1 MPKARSKVS
10 RKRKF
15 YGNRFTKLALNSN
28 NSTSAS
34 EAKLSTFDSFHVP
47 EPEFHGSTGNR
58 IINFQAL
65 MGIISILCCPECY
78 ATGLKL
84 AEDSKEGL
92 CSNLCVACS
101 CGFMTG
107 FTSTPK
113 ENKKLSLNTLLVFG
127 LRLIGK
133 GFTAGKKLLCTLNL
147 PCISKNTFRA
157 HELKLLEAVQLCSEE
172 NMKAASKEVQNL
184 KKSTTC
190 VVSVDGSWQRRG
202 HMSLNGCVSVIS
214 IDTGKILD
222 LEVMT
227 QYCKMC
233 ELNVKRE
240 HVCSNYKGSSGNMEA
255 VGAFRIFER
264 SLIKRDLQYTEYY
277 GDCDSKGFLQVKDIY
292 GENSVT
298 KLECIGHIQKRVGS
312 RLRKLKKN
320 TKVLGGKGK
329 LTDKFIDKLQNYYG
343 IAIRRNIGCLKKMQ
357 SAVIAAFFHC
367 CSSNQN
373 PMHGQCPSEKDS
385 WCKYKQALSDGKVY
399 VEKTAGLS
407 NYVIKVIKPTYLAL
421 CDKELLK
428 KCLHGKTQNNN
439 ESFNNV
445 LWSVLPKE
453 IFVHKK
459 TFFLGSYM
467 AVLLYNSGYLGLLP
481 VFNYL
486 GIGID
491 PTTLKNYMGIDKEII
506 QKSKRQSLPSTK
518 LSRKKQKAKKKSK
531 LAKNEAKEGLSYKY
545 GEF

>member
-1 MPKARSKVS
+1 
-10 RKRKF
+10 
-15 YGNRFTKLALNSN
+15 
-28 NSTSAS
+28 
-34 EAKLSTFDSFHVP
+34 
-47 EPEFHGSTGNR
+47 
-58 IINFQAL
+58 

-113 ENKKLSLNTLLVFG
+113 ENKKFSLNTLLVFG
-127 LRLIGK
+127 LRLIGR

-190 VVSVDGSWQRRG
+190 GVSVDGSWQRRG

-277 GDCDSKGFLQVKDIY
+277 GDGDSKGFLQVKDIY

-298 KLECIGHIQKRVGS
+298 KLECIGHIQKRGFVNGVLETGGVMDKCVQMWTRNYGALGQTARVCFGVLCANKKKEEVKRDFGDLRIRRS
-312 RLRKLKKN
+312 EGRVVNTPLVFKRVLFQETRRPEKKGGDPKGEVEEKSSEKTRAGHLRKWRGESQSFDPCCCPRVKN
-320 TKVLGGKGK
+320 ADEKQRLADWTETSCGVSGSK
-329 LTDKFIDKLQNYYG
+329 TG
-343 IAIRRNIGCLKKMQ
+343 IPYRL
-357 SAVIAAFFHC
+357 
-367 CSSNQN
+367 
-373 PMHGQCPSEKDS
+373 
-385 WCKYKQALSDGKVY
+385 
-399 VEKTAGLS
+399 
-407 NYVIKVIKPTYLAL
+407 
-421 CDKELLK
+421 
-428 KCLHGKTQNNN
+428 
-439 ESFNNV
+439 
-445 LWSVLPKE
+445 
-453 IFVHKK
+453 
-459 TFFLGSYM
+459 
-467 AVLLYNSGYLGLLP
+467 
-481 VFNYL
+481 
-486 GIGID
+486 
-491 PTTLKNYMGIDKEII
+491 
-506 QKSKRQSLPSTK
+506 
-518 LSRKKQKAKKKSK
+518 
-531 LAKNEAKEGLSYKY
+531 
-545 GEF
+545 

>member
-1 MPKARSKVS
+1 
-10 RKRKF
+10 
-15 YGNRFTKLALNSN
+15 
-28 NSTSAS
+28 
-34 EAKLSTFDSFHVP
+34 
-47 EPEFHGSTGNR
+47 
-58 IINFQAL
+58 
-65 MGIISILCCPECY
+65 
-78 ATGLKL
+78 
-84 AEDSKEGL
+84 
-92 CSNLCVACS
+92 
-101 CGFMTG
+101 MTG

-113 ENKKLSLNTLLVFG
+113 ENKKFSLNTLLVFG
-127 LRLIGK
+127 LRLIGR
-133 GFTAGKKLLCTLNL
+133 GFTDGKKLLCTLNL

-190 VVSVDGSWQRRG
+190 GVSVDGSWQRRG

-227 QYCKMC
+227 QYCKMF

-277 GDCDSKGFLQVKDIY
+277 GDGDSKGFLQVKNIY

-298 KLECIGHIQKRVGS
+298 KLECIGHIQKRIGS
-312 RLRKLKKN
+312 RLRKLKKS
-320 TKVLGGKGK
+320 TKGLGGKGK

-343 IAIRRNIGCLKKMQ
+343 IAIRSNVGCLEKMQ
-357 SAVIAAFFHC
+357 SAVIAPFFHC

-373 PMHGQCPSEKDS
+373 PMHGQCPTGKDS

-399 VEKTAGLS
+399 VDKAGLS

-459 TFFLGSYM
+459 TLFLGSYM

-491 PTTLKNYMGIDKEII
+491 PTTLKNYMGIDKERI

>member
-1 MPKARSKVS
+1 
-10 RKRKF
+10 
-15 YGNRFTKLALNSN
+15 
-28 NSTSAS
+28 
-34 EAKLSTFDSFHVP
+34 
-47 EPEFHGSTGNR
+47 
-58 IINFQAL
+58 
-65 MGIISILCCPECY
+65 MGIISIFCCPECY

-84 AEDSKEGL
+84 AEDCKERL
-92 CSNLCVACS
+92 SSNLCVACS

-113 ENKKLSLNTLLVFG
+113 ENKKFSLNTLLVFG
-127 LRLIGK
+127 LRLIGRR
-133 GFTAGKKLLCTLNL
+133 FTAGKKLLCTLNI

-172 NMKAASKEVQNL
+172 NMKAASKEVQNF

-190 VVSVDGSWQRRG
+190 GVFVDGSWQWRG

-233 ELNVKRE
+233 EMNVKRE

-277 GDCDSKGFLQVKDIY
+277 GDGDSKGFLQVKDIY

-312 RLRKLKKN
+312 RLRKLKKD
-320 TKVLGGKGK
+320 TKGLGGKGK

-343 IAIRRNIGCLKKMQ
+343 IAIRSNVGCLKKMQ

-373 PMHGQCPSEKDS
+373 PMHGQCPTGKDS
-385 WCKYKQALSDGKVY
+385 WCKYKQALRDGKVY
-399 VEKTAGLS
+399 VDKTAGLS
-407 NYVIKVIKPTYLAL
+407 NYMIKVINRTYLAL

-428 KCLHGKTQNNN
+428 KCLHGKTQNSN

-445 LWSVLPKE
+445 LLSVLPKE
-453 IFVHKK
+453 IFVYKK
-459 TFFLGSYM
+459 TLFLGSYM
-467 AVLLYNSGYLGLLP
+467 AVILYNSGYLGLLT

-491 PTTLKNYMGIDKEII
+491 PTTLKNYMGIDKERI
-506 QKSKRQSLPSTK
+506 QKSKCQSLPSTK
-518 LSRKKQKAKKKSK
+518 LSRKKQKAKKKSP
-531 LAKNEAKEGLSYKY
+531 N
-545 GEF
+545 

>member
-65 MGIISILCCPECY
+65 METISILCCPECY

-113 ENKKLSLNTLLVFG
+113 ENKKFSLNTLLVFG
-127 LRLIGK
+127 LRLIGR

-147 PCISKNTFRA
+147 PYISKNTFRA

-190 VVSVDGSWQRRG
+190 GVSVDGSWQRRG

-277 GDCDSKGFLQVKDIY
+277 GDGDSKGFLQVKDIY

-320 TKVLGGKGK
+320 TTGLGGKGK

-343 IAIRRNIGCLKKMQ
+343 IAIRSNVGCLEKMQ
-357 SAVIAAFFHC
+357 FAVIAAFFHC

-373 PMHGQCPSEKDS
+373 PMHGQCPTGKDS

-399 VEKTAGLS
+399 VDKTAGLS

-421 CDKELLK
+421 CDKELLYIK
-428 KCLHGKTQNNN
+428 NA
-439 ESFNNV
+439 S
-445 LWSVLPKE
+445 
-453 IFVHKK
+453 
-459 TFFLGSYM
+459 M
-467 AVLLYNSGYLGLLP
+467 ARLKIIMKALIMYC
-481 VFNYL
+481 

-491 PTTLKNYMGIDKEII
+491 PTTLKNYMGIDKERI
-506 QKSKRQSLPSTK
+506 QKSKCQSLPSTK

-545 GEF
+545 GEV